1 MKCDVAQ
8 LILKD
13 QDIAY
18 AIADRDLMIV
28 ETGGMTHI
36 FDPTSVGRSLHS
48 RVPELIGNEAVLY
61 DILDRKLPCFQLERI
76 NRPVR
81 DGTSYMTLTVR
92 PYQGDNG
99 QTMLLVV
106 IWDTSEQGQFAQM
119 LAHQRNE
126 LRLLRQALTEANEQ
140 LATRIEELHVEIA
153 ERVRVE
159 NALRESEQALR
170 QYATELAAHNDE
182 LNAFAHTVAHD
193 LKSPLTVLIGYS
205 NLLEAECGAMSEDE
219 LRHDLQLIGQNG
231 HRISNIVNE
240 LLLLASVREV
250 NNIRMHPLNTA
261 QIIAEIR
268 GRLALM
274 IAEYKA
280 ELVAPET
287 WPVATSYGPWVEEIW
302 VNYVSNAIKY
312 GGHPP
317 RIELGYD
324 EGIPGP
330 QHAEKNDDCPMVRF
344 WVRDNGDG
352 LSPEQQTH
360 LFTPFER
367 LQARAEGHGLGL
379 SIVRRIVG
387 KLGGEVGVE
396 SQVGQGSTFFFTL
409 PRG

>member
-8 LILKD
+8 LILQD

-18 AIADRDLMIV
+18 AIVDRNLTIV
-28 ETGGMTHI
+28 KTGGMACV
-36 FDPTSVGRSLHS
+36 FDPTSVGHPLRS
-48 RVPELIGNEAVLY
+48 RVPELIGNEAVLK
-61 DILDRKLPCFQLERI
+61 DILDGKLPCFQLERI
-76 NRPVR
+76 NRPVQ
-81 DGTSYMTLTVR
+81 DGTCYMTLSVR
-92 PYQGDNG
+92 PFQEENG
-99 QTMLLVV
+99 ETMLLVV
-106 IWDTSEQGQFAQM
+106 IWDTSEQGQFVQM

-140 LATRIEELHVEIA
+140 LAARVEQLRVEVA
-153 ERVRVE
+153 ERKRAE

-170 QYATELAAHNDE
+170 QYASELEAHNDE

-205 NLLEAECGAMSEDE
+205 NLLETECETMQKDE
-219 LRHDLQLIGQNG
+219 LRHDLQMIGLNG

-250 NNIRMHPLNTA
+250 DRVRMHPLDTA
-261 QIIAEIR
+261 QIIAEIQ
-268 GRLALM
+268 GRLAHM

-280 ELVAPET
+280 EIVVPDA
-287 WPVATSYGPWVEEIW
+287 WPVAQSYSPWVEEIW

-312 GGHPP
+312 GGQPP

-324 EGIPGP
+324 EWVPS
-330 QHAEKNDDCPMVRF
+330 QQDAAEGDDCPMIRF
-344 WVRDNGDG
+344 WVRDNGAG
-352 LSPEQQTH
+352 LASEQQAH

-379 SIVRRIVG
+379 SIVRRIVE

-396 SQVGQGSTFFFTL
+396 SQVGHGSTFYFTL